1 MTNKKIVLIFI
12 ILILSIA
19 LNKATSILLN
29 KIENFYSKPL
39 PLPLIFDAIVLNQ
52 TNYKIMQTGYYNIIA
67 AGAATANIPAGTFF
81 ASTNQQGKGE
91 VVLYENIKLNEN
103 DILTINNGKI
113 GNINYGTFFSRGKH
127 SNRGINS
134 IESGT
139 PTTISINDNNI
150 ITANPGIGNNS
161 SDINTLLQNGKVVV
175 SDAPKSPNNYANSI
189 NIKNIN
195 LSPRIDPGNIPGYN
209 TGNGFVIIYP
219 TINNTL
225 NTITPSPSPSPAHVT
240 PTVYTTPSPSPSQ
253 PNVTPTVYTTPSP
266 SPSQPNV
273 TPTVYTTPSQPN
285 VTPKVYT
292 TPSQPN
298 VTPTVYTTPSQ
309 PNVTPTVYTTP
320 SQPNVTPTVY
330 TTPSQPNVTPT
341 VYTTPSQPVY
351 SPVSYSPSP
360 SSSDYKTNFGPVTSP
375 TFLNT
380 PTSYGPSPSS

>member
-29 KIENFYSKPL
+29 KIENFDSKPL
-39 PLPLIFDAIVLNQ
+39 PLPLIFDAIVLNSLNQ

-67 AGAATANIPAGTFF
+67 AGAATANIPAGIFF

-113 GNINYGTFFSRGKH
+113 GNINYGSFVSRGMY

-150 ITANPGIGNNS
+150 IIANPGIGNNS
-161 SDINTLLQNGKVVV
+161 SDINTLLQNGNVVV

-253 PNVTPTVYTTPSP
+253 PNVTPSVYTTPSP

-273 TPTVYTTPSQPN
+273 TPRVYTTPS
-285 VTPKVYT
+285 
-292 TPSQPN
+292 
-298 VTPTVYTTPSQ
+298 
-309 PNVTPTVYTTP
+309 
-320 SQPNVTPTVY
+320 
-330 TTPSQPNVTPT
+330 PSQPNVTPT